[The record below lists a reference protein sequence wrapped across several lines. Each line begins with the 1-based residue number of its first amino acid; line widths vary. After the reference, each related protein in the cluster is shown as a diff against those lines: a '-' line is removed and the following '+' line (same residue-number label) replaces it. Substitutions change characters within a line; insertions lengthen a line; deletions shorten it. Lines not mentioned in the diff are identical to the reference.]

1 LDHKALL
8 EKAVLK
14 GSLLGLVWNSAL
26 KPQFV
31 QKEGRLEVHMKKR
44 ERAITVLR
52 DLQVAQL
59 QRAVFDMTGNRIWWN
74 SH

>member
-1 LDHKALL
+1 
-8 EKAVLK
+8 
-14 GSLLGLVWNSAL
+14 VWNSAL

-31 QKEGRLEVHMKKR
+31 QREGRLEVHMKKR